1 MIRRLSPEKD
11 YAFGMRIVTA
21 ALEALTIAV
30 PGPTLFD
37 PMASG
42 KTQESAHAS

>member
-1 MIRRLSPEKD
+1 
-11 YAFGMRIVTA
+11 MRIVTT
-21 ALEALTIAV
+21 ALQTLTIAV

-42 KTQESAHAS
+42 KEAAHAS

>member
-1 MIRRLSPEKD
+1 
-11 YAFGMRIVTA
+11 MRIVTT
-21 ALEALTIAV
+21 ALQALTIAV

>member
-1 MIRRLSPEKD
+1 
-11 YAFGMRIVTA
+11 MRIVTG

-37 PMASG
+37 PLAPG
-42 KTQESAHAS
+42 KTGEAAHAS